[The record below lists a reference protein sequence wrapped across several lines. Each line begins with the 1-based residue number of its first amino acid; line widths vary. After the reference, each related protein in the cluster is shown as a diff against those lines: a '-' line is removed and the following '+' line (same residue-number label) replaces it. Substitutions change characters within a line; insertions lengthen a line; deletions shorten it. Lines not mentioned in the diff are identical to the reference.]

1 MKENNNVNSKL
12 IMQDLVFSQMSYEL
26 KKKTKDTEFKTSISV
41 KYAEKKDNK
50 NQVRVTIDTT
60 ITNDEDTLRVYL
72 QTVGY
77 FKLDAENIDDAT
89 AEQILK
95 KNTVAIMFPYI
106 RSQVSLITTQPAM
119 VPIIMPP
126 IDVNALVDNQNNIN

>member
-1 MKENNNVNSKL
+1 M
-12 IMQDLVFSQMSYEL
+12 L
-26 KKKTKDTEFKTSISV
+26 K
-41 KYAEKKDNK
+41 KKDNK

-72 QTVGY
+72 QMVGY

>member
-12 IMQDLVFSQMSYEL
+12 TMQDLVFSQMSYEL
-26 KKKTKDTEFKTSISV
+26 KKKVEDKEFKTSISV
-41 KYAEKKDNK
+41 KYAEKKEDK
-50 NQVRVTIDTT
+50 NQVRVIIDTI

-77 FKLDAENIDDAT
+77 FKLDAENIDAAT

-106 RSQVSLITTQPAM
+106 RSQVSLITTQPSM
-119 VPIIMPP
+119 TPILLPA
-126 IDVNALVDNQNNIN
+126 IDVNLLVDCQN